1 MCDDG
6 HGHSHAHSDVVT
18 MDPTDDPVLNGT
30 SRHPT
35 RRGFLTATAGGLA
48 GVVGSGF
55 LPIGT
60 AYGAAAPTPLTNAQ
74 LIRTAM
80 HVHGSW
86 DEGQGSWESQFAQA
100 DALGL
105 RVLYMS
111 THDYRAEAYNY
122 LPSLV
127 GVTFDPGFK
136 SGSLA
141 QFAASNSGGT
151 VRVMAQSSTSSPA
164 SYGVPLQAK
173 PLAANRLRTS
183 IAGQVLTLAF
193 AKVQIGS
200 GGTYEVVVT
209 LSNHPAHGSHR
220 VGQYSLRY
228 RFGGTAAPRKFLDA
242 SGIVGIVSNPTPSPG
257 QRFTFDLTSDVAAL
271 WPDLVAFDNTFFML
285 AFVATSPA
293 QAVVVDVSV
302 TMQFARSMNDPSILT
317 ALHQQL
323 IANYGPRHPG
333 LTAYPTVEVSRFDP
347 LHVIAFGTPQTWP
360 DQSAITKSTVN
371 EAYTKIADAIHAQHG
386 LMSMNHP
393 FGPNDGPAFSPAG
406 MEAARAATYTGLNG
420 VAVDHA
426 DILEVGYT
434 LRGSVNTLTH
444 LALLDTFVRNGYFLT
459 GTGVNDDHGGVNWP
473 NLSNGF
479 VTGIW
484 ATSAA
489 QADLVIALAGGRVF
503 TYHPQRWATCQLDTM
518 LEDGTRMGQASLS
531 TKLTRTLSI
540 FAPGLPQT
548 ASVQVVVGPV
558 DKGGNK
564 PGSSVVA
571 TLNGSRFTGVGVV
584 PVPLSISGPC
594 YVRVQ
599 AVLTNGQVAG
609 ISNPTW
615 MFPKPPT
622 VTIPPA
628 RRSATA

>member
-1 MCDDG
+1 MCGDG
-6 HGHSHAHSDVVT
+6 HVHGHSDVV
-18 MDPTDDPVLNGT
+18 MGDAGLDPVLNGT
-30 SRHPT
+30 FRHPS
-35 RRGFLTATAGGLA
+35 RRGFLTATAGGMA
-48 GVVGSGF
+48 GILGSSFLPVGS
-55 LPIGT
+55 
-60 AYGAAAPTPLTNAQ
+60 AYGATAPTPLTNAQ

-127 GVTFDPGFK
+127 GVTFDPAQRT
-136 SGSLA
+136 GSLA
-141 QFAASNSGGT
+141 QSAASNSAGT
-151 VRVMAQSSTSSPA
+151 VRVMAQSSTSAPA

-173 PLAANRLRTS
+173 PLASNRLRTS
-183 IAGQVLTLAF
+183 IAGQVLTLDF
-193 AKVQIGS
+193 VQVQIGS
-200 GGTYEVVVT
+200 GATYEVVVT
-209 LSNHPAHGSHR
+209 LSNHPAHGNHKA
-220 VGQYSLRY
+220 GQYSLRY
-228 RFGGTAAPRKFLDA
+228 RFGGTAGPRRFVDA
-242 SGIVGIVSNPTPSPG
+242 SGIVGIVSNPTPSAG
-257 QRFTFDLTSDVAAL
+257 QQFTFDLTNDVAAL

-285 AFVATSPA
+285 AFVATSPKTG
-293 QAVVVDVSV
+293 VVVDVSV
-302 TMQFARSMNDPSILT
+302 TMQFARSMNNPSALT
-317 ALHQQL
+317 SMHQQL
-323 IANYGPRHPG
+323 VADYSPRHPA
-333 LTAYPTVEVSRFDP
+333 LVAYPTVEVSRIDP
-347 LHVIAFGTPQTWP
+347 LHVIAFGTPQSWP
-360 DQSAITKSTVN
+360 DQTTITKSTVN
-371 EAYTKIADAIHAQHG
+371 QAYTKIADAIHAQHG

-393 FGPNDGPAFSPAG
+393 FGPNDGPALSPAG
-406 MEAARAATYTGLNG
+406 MEAARAATYTSLNG

-459 GTGVNDDHGGVNWP
+459 GTGVNDDHGGMNWP

-503 TYHPQRWATCQLDTM
+503 AYHPQRWASGQLDTL

-540 FAPGLPQT
+540 FAPGLPGT
-548 ASVQVVVGPV
+548 ANVQVVVGPV
-558 DKGGNK
+558 DKGGNQ
-564 PGSSVVA
+564 PGSSVVK
-571 TLNGSRFTGVGVV
+571 TLKGSQFTGAGVV
-584 PVPLSISGPC
+584 QVPLSISGPC
-594 YVRVQ
+594 FVRVQ

-615 MFPKPPT
+615 LFPKPPT